1 VREVLIKK
9 KILVIIDNSDVCE
22 ILSFNLEKEG
32 HDVSMAFSVEEA
44 FQKLTPDCDLIMI
57 DIISGDKHSEFKLIE
72 QHHKKCGIPIIFLSE
87 LKPFVFR
94 ELLDHVKTVLKITK
108 VNNISENVTEVG
120 DIFIDYSSKEAK
132 IEGSTI
138 SLTKMEF
145 EILYLFASN
154 PFKTYS
160 RQQIINA
167 VWKDSRGCVTRHAV
181 DMHIARLR
189 KKLGS
194 KANCITS
201 RLGFG
206 YKFDPTIAAR
216 PAKTKTPTPFPCP
229 S

>member
-57 DIISGDKHSEFKLIE
+57 DIITGDKQSEFKLIE
-72 QHHKKCGIPIIFLSE
+72 QHHKKNGIPIIFLSE

-94 ELLDHVKTVLKITK
+94 ELLDHVKAVL
-108 VNNISENVTEVG
+108 NISENFTKIG
-120 DIFIDYSSKEAK
+120 NIFIDPSSKEAK
-132 IEGSTI
+132 IEGSII

-145 EILYLFASN
+145 EIFYLLASN

-160 RQQIINA
+160 REQIIDA
-167 VWKDSRGCVTRHAV
+167 VWKGSKGCVTKHAV

-194 KANCITS
+194 KAHCITS

-206 YKFDPTIAAR
+206 YKFDPTVAAT
-216 PAKTKTPTPFPCP
+216 PAKTETPIPFPCP